1 MHSVRMSSI
10 PTSSNGQGKKPRTY
24 LRILGYAARYK
35 WRFILGAILS
45 LFVSVFNAMSLTALK
60 PIFDVIETGG
70 NKPFQLHFDRGE
82 VEVAKSGPLRADM
95 EKLFSTHPAPDFY
108 ANERKFFA
116 EGKPREA
123 TDVGSKV
130 KYYLAEKKTGFNL
143 FLLQYHAL
151 KVLVFVAFLVLPIY
165 LLKLLCDLGTVFF
178 MSSTGLRAVNNI
190 RDDLYRKLLDL
201 PMSFFVKEKTGVMMS
216 RIINDANL
224 LSDSASDYLRVSINN
239 FFIITTH
246 LFLLSLISFKLL
258 IITLVGVPLVLW
270 PVNYYARKIKDIT
283 QREQTS
289 LADLTG
295 HMQEVISGIRII
307 RAFGMEKFEHGQFHR
322 INDSLFKQIFK
333 FRMNNA
339 LSPALVEFTTSL
351 MIIGLIVYGA
361 ARIIDGEFTSGSFF
375 LFLFTLMVIIS
386 PIKQIASWYNMVQR
400 ATAAGER
407 IFALIDTPNDVSQ
420 APHAKPFEVL
430 KKKVQ
435 FKGVGFHY
443 PQSEAQVLRNI
454 TFDVP
459 VGSRVALVGHSGA
472 GKSTLVDLIPRFY
485 DVAEGKILFD
495 GDDVRD
501 LRIEDLRR
509 AIGVVTQEVFL
520 FNGTV
525 KQNISYG
532 RDDIPESEIER
543 AAEMA
548 YADVFIKNLPKRYDT
563 PIGERGLMLSGGQRQ
578 RLSIAR
584 AILKNPQIL
593 ILDEATSA
601 LDTESERL
609 VQKAL
614 EKLMK
619 NRTVFVIA
627 HRLSTIYS
635 ADLILVMD
643 KGKIVERGTH
653 KELLRRKGH
662 YKKLYDMQFST

>member
-1 MHSVRMSSI
+1 MSER
-10 PTSSNGQGKKPRTY
+10 PKATSGRQKKPRVY

-35 WRFILGAILS
+35 WRFILGALLS

-70 NKPFQLHFDRGE
+70 NKPFQLHYDRDE
-82 VEVAKSGPLRADM
+82 IEFVKSGPLKKDLQLLLA
-95 EKLFSTHPAPDFY
+95 KHPAPDFY
-108 ANERKFFA
+108 ENERRYFKETVA
-116 EGKPREA
+116 KPADDVRGKI
-123 TDVGSKV
+123 
-130 KYYLAEKKTGFNL
+130 KYYLAEKKTALNL
-143 FLLQYHAL
+143 LLLQYHAM

-165 LLKLLCDLGTVFF
+165 LLKLLCDLGTVYF

-190 RDDLYRKLLDL
+190 RDELYRKLLDL

-239 FFIITTH
+239 FFIIVTH
-246 LFLLSLISFKLL
+246 LVLLSLISGKLL
-258 IITLVGVPLVLW
+258 LITIVGVPLVLW
-270 PVNYYARKIKDIT
+270 PVNHYARKIKDIT

-295 HMQEVISGIRII
+295 HMQEVIAGIRVI
-307 RAFGMEKFEHGQFHR
+307 RAFGMEKFEHGQFST
-322 INDSLFKQIFK
+322 INESLFRQIFR
-333 FRMNNA
+333 FRINNA

-351 MIIGLIVYGA
+351 LIIGLIVYGA
-361 ARIIDGEFTSGSFF
+361 ARIIEGEFTSGSFF

-407 IFALIDTPNDVSQ
+407 IFNLIDTPNDVTERPYAQPFSQ
-420 APHAKPFEVL
+420 L
-430 KKKVQ
+430 KKGVR
-435 FKGVGFHY
+435 FKGVGFRY
-443 PQSEAQVLRNI
+443 PNTDAQVLKNI

-485 DVAEGKILFD
+485 DVSEGSISFD
-495 GDDVRD
+495 GVDVRD
-501 LRIEDLRR
+501 LRIQEMRE

-525 KQNISYG
+525 RQNISYG
-532 RDDIPESEIER
+532 RSDISDADVEK

-548 YADVFIKNLPKRYDT
+548 YADIFIKALPNRYDT

-614 EKLMK
+614 EKLMV

-635 ADLILVMD
+635 ADLILVVD
-643 KGKIVERGTH
+643 KGRIVERGTH
-653 KELLRRKGH
+653 KQLIKKKGH
-662 YKKLYDMQFST
+662 YKKLYDLQFSK

>member
-1 MHSVRMSSI
+1 MSQLDT
-10 PTSSNGQGKKPRTY
+10 PQGQKQKRVY

-35 WRFILGAILS
+35 WRFLAGVLLS
-45 LFVSVFNAMSLTALK
+45 LFVSVFNALSLTALK

-70 NKPFQLHFDRGE
+70 NKPFQLHFDRDE
-82 VEVAKSGPLRADM
+82 IEYAKSGPLQKDLKVLLA
-95 EKLFSTHPAPDFY
+95 KHPSPDFF
-108 ANERKFFA
+108 ANERRFFA
-116 EGKPREA
+116 ETVAKPADNIGGKI
-123 TDVGSKV
+123 
-130 KYYLAEKKTGFNL
+130 KYYLAEKKTSLNL
-143 FLLQYHAL
+143 FLMQYHAM
-151 KVLVFVAFLVLPIY
+151 KVLMFVAFLVLPIY
-165 LLKLLCDLGTVFF
+165 LLKLLCDLGTVYF

-190 RDDLYRKLLDL
+190 RDNLYRKLLDL

-246 LFLLSLISFKLL
+246 LTLLSLISVKLL
-258 IITLVGVPLVLW
+258 VITLIGVPLVLW
-270 PVNYYARKIKDIT
+270 PVNFYARKIKDIT

-307 RAFGMEKFEHGQFHR
+307 RAFGMEKFEHKQFSN
-322 INDSLFKQIFK
+322 INESLFRQIFK
-333 FRMNNA
+333 YRMNNA

-386 PIKQIASWYNMVQR
+386 PIKQLASWYNMVQR

-407 IFALIDTPNDVSQ
+407 IFHLIDTPNDVSE
-420 APHAKPFEVL
+420 APHPKPFDML
-430 KKKVQ
+430 R
-435 FKGVGFHY
+435 KGIKFQGIGFHY
-443 PQSEAQVLRNI
+443 PQSDAQVLRSI
-454 TFDVP
+454 SFDVP
-459 VGSRVALVGHSGA
+459 AGSKVALVGHSGA

-485 DVAEGKILFD
+485 DVTEGKILFD
-495 GDDVRD
+495 NEDVRD
-501 LRIEDLRR
+501 LRIADLRR
-509 AIGVVTQEVFL
+509 AIGVVTQEIFL

-532 RDDIPESEIER
+532 RDDISDELIEK

-548 YADVFIKNLPKRYDT
+548 YADVFIKTLPHRYDT
-563 PIGERGLMLSGGQRQ
+563 QIGERGLMLSGGQRQ

-584 AILKNPQIL
+584 AILKDPQIL

-635 ADLILVMD
+635 ADLILVMHH
-643 KGKIVERGTH
+643 GKIVERGTH
-653 KELLRRKGH
+653 KELLKKKGH
-662 YKKLYDMQFST
+662 YKKLYDMQFRE

>member
-1 MHSVRMSSI
+1 MSER
-10 PTSSNGQGKKPRTY
+10 PNTTSGRRKKPRVY

-35 WRFILGAILS
+35 WRFILGALLS

-70 NKPFQLHFDRGE
+70 NKPFQLHYDRDE
-82 VEVAKSGPLRADM
+82 IEFAKSGPLKKDLQLLLA
-95 EKLFSTHPAPDFY
+95 KHPAPDFY
-108 ANERKFFA
+108 ENERRYFKETVA
-116 EGKPREA
+116 KPADDMRGKI
-123 TDVGSKV
+123 
-130 KYYLAEKKTGFNL
+130 KYYLAEKKTALNL
-143 FLLQYHAL
+143 LLLQYHAM

-165 LLKLLCDLGTVFF
+165 LLKLLCDLGTVYF

-190 RDDLYRKLLDL
+190 RDELYRKLLDL

-239 FFIITTH
+239 FFIIVTH
-246 LFLLSLISFKLL
+246 LVLLSLISGKLL
-258 IITLVGVPLVLW
+258 LITIVGVPLVLW
-270 PVNYYARKIKDIT
+270 PVNHYARKIKDIT

-295 HMQEVISGIRII
+295 HMQEVIAGIRVI
-307 RAFGMEKFEHGQFHR
+307 RAFGMEKFEHGQFST
-322 INDSLFKQIFK
+322 INESLFRQIFR
-333 FRMNNA
+333 FRINNA

-351 MIIGLIVYGA
+351 LIIGLIVYGA
-361 ARIIDGEFTSGSFF
+361 ARIIEGEFTSGSFF

-407 IFALIDTPNDVSQ
+407 IFNLIDTPNDVTERPYAQ
-420 APHAKPFEVL
+420 PFNQL
-430 KKKVQ
+430 KKGVR
-435 FKGVGFHY
+435 FKGVGFRY
-443 PQSEAQVLRNI
+443 PNTDAQVLKNI

-485 DVAEGKILFD
+485 DVSEGSISFD
-495 GDDVRD
+495 GVDVRD
-501 LRIEDLRR
+501 LRIAEMRE

-525 KQNISYG
+525 RQNISYG
-532 RDDIPESEIER
+532 RSDISDADVEK

-548 YADVFIKNLPKRYDT
+548 YADIFIKALPNRYDT

-614 EKLMK
+614 EKLMA

-635 ADLILVMD
+635 ADLILVVD
-643 KGKIVERGTH
+643 KGRIVERGTH
-653 KELLRRKGH
+653 KQLIKKKGH
-662 YKKLYDMQFST
+662 YKKLYDLQFSK

>member
-1 MHSVRMSSI
+1 
-10 PTSSNGQGKKPRTY
+10 
-24 LRILGYAARYK
+24 LL
-35 WRFILGAILS
+35 
-45 LFVSVFNAMSLTALK
+45 
-60 PIFDVIETGG
+60 
-70 NKPFQLHFDRGE
+70 
-82 VEVAKSGPLRADM
+82 AK
-95 EKLFSTHPAPDFY
+95 HPAPDFY
-108 ANERKFFA
+108 ENERRYFKETVA
-116 EGKPREA
+116 KPADDVRGKI
-123 TDVGSKV
+123 
-130 KYYLAEKKTGFNL
+130 KYYLAEKKTALNL
-143 FLLQYHAL
+143 LLLQYHAM

-165 LLKLLCDLGTVFF
+165 LLKLLCDLGTVYF

-190 RDDLYRKLLDL
+190 RDELYRKLLDL

-239 FFIITTH
+239 FFIIVTH
-246 LFLLSLISFKLL
+246 LVLLSLISGKLL
-258 IITLVGVPLVLW
+258 LITIVGVPLVLW
-270 PVNYYARKIKDIT
+270 PVNHYARKIKDIT

-295 HMQEVISGIRII
+295 HMQEVIAGIRVI
-307 RAFGMEKFEHGQFHR
+307 RAFGMEKFEHGQFST
-322 INDSLFKQIFK
+322 INESLFRQIFR
-333 FRMNNA
+333 FRINNA

-351 MIIGLIVYGA
+351 LIIGLIVYGA
-361 ARIIDGEFTSGSFF
+361 ARIIEGEFTSGSFF

-407 IFALIDTPNDVSQ
+407 IFNLIDTPNDVTERPYAQPFSQ
-420 APHAKPFEVL
+420 L
-430 KKKVQ
+430 KKGVR
-435 FKGVGFHY
+435 FKGVGFRY
-443 PQSEAQVLRNI
+443 PNTDAQVLKNI

-485 DVAEGKILFD
+485 DVSEGSISFD
-495 GDDVRD
+495 GVDVRD
-501 LRIEDLRR
+501 LRIQEMRE

-525 KQNISYG
+525 RQNISYG
-532 RDDIPESEIER
+532 RSDISDADVEK

-548 YADVFIKNLPKRYDT
+548 YADIFIKALPNRYDT

-614 EKLMK
+614 EKLMA

-635 ADLILVMD
+635 ADLILVVD
-643 KGKIVERGTH
+643 KGRIVERGTH
-653 KELLRRKGH
+653 KQLIKKKGH
-662 YKKLYDMQFST
+662 YKKLYDLQFSK

>member
-1 MHSVRMSSI
+1 MSPNSDQAL
-10 PTSSNGQGKKPRTY
+10 PKQKRVY

-35 WRFILGAILS
+35 WRFLLGALLS
-45 LFVSVFNAMSLTALK
+45 LFVSVFNALSLTALK

-70 NKPFQLHFDRGE
+70 NKPFQLHFDKDE
-82 VEVAKSGPLRADM
+82 VAYAKSGPLRKDLQVLLAKHPSPEFFDKERDYFAKVEALPAD
-95 EKLFSTHPAPDFY
+95 DI
-108 ANERKFFA
+108 R
-116 EGKPREA
+116 GKIR
-123 TDVGSKV
+123 
-130 KYYLAEKKTGFNL
+130 YFLAEKKTNLNL
-143 FLLQYHAL
+143 FLLQYHAM
-151 KVLVFVAFLVLPIY
+151 KVLMFVAFLVLPIY
-165 LLKLLCDLGTVFF
+165 LLKLLCDLGTVYF

-190 RDDLYRKLLDL
+190 RDDLYHKLLDL

-246 LFLLSLISFKLL
+246 LVLLSLISFKLL
-258 IITLVGVPLVLW
+258 IITVIGVPLVLW
-270 PVNYYARKIKDIT
+270 PVNHYARKIKDIT

-307 RAFGMEKFEHGQFHR
+307 RAFGMEKFEHAQFSH
-322 INDSLFKQIFK
+322 INESLFRQIFK

-351 MIIGLIVYGA
+351 LIIGLIVYGA

-407 IFALIDTPNDVSQ
+407 IFSLIDTPNDVSE
-420 APHAKPFEVL
+420 AAHAKPFDVL
-430 KKKVQ
+430 RKNIRFQ
-435 FKGVGFHY
+435 GVNFHY
-443 PQSEAQVLRNI
+443 PQTEAQVLRNI
-454 TFDVP
+454 SFDVP

-485 DVAEGKILFD
+485 DVTEGKITFD
-495 GDDVRD
+495 GEDVRD
-501 LRIEDLRR
+501 LRIADLRR
-509 AIGVVTQEVFL
+509 AIGVVTQEIFL

-525 KQNISYG
+525 RQNISYG
-532 RDDIPESEIER
+532 RDDIAQEQIEH

-548 YADVFIKNLPKRYDT
+548 YADVFIKNLPQRYDT
-563 PIGERGLMLSGGQRQ
+563 QIGERGLMLSGGQRQ

-584 AILKNPQIL
+584 AILKDPQVL

-627 HRLSTIYS
+627 HRLSTIYN
-635 ADLILVMD
+635 ADQILVMN
-643 KGKIVERGTH
+643 KGRIVERGTH
-653 KELLRRKGH
+653 KELIRKKGH
-662 YKKLYDMQFST
+662 YKKLYDMQFRE